1 MPLILHNKH
10 ERLQLTFPTQPTDI
24 QQAWQ
29 EAKAVL
35 LTQQDPLSEVWQ
47 RLDACIGTVLP
58 DDHTTVYYHR
68 LTYPEQ
74 KEVQHLSTT
83 RGEVSMAEVWM
94 ETCKR
99 AVDGWDNLYDADLRL
114 VTVPTASSEKEQRDK
129 IAAIIEGFPLSARQ
143 MIASEAL
150 QDTPS
155 FLLANWRAQWS
166 ASSASPADAPGMS

>member
-1 MPLILHNKH
+1 
-10 ERLQLTFPTQPTDI
+10 
-24 QQAWQ
+24 
-29 EAKAVL
+29 
-35 LTQQDPLSEVWQ
+35 
-47 RLDACIGTVLP
+47 
-58 DDHTTVYYHR
+58 
-68 LTYPEQ
+68 
-74 KEVQHLSTT
+74 
-83 RGEVSMAEVWM
+83 M